1 LASEDVVIMT
11 IKQNIKHHTN
21 VVIWKKGNP
30 ACIKGVGMVPVSGL
44 PKTIHLGETSMME
57 EYKNLYF
64 PNIKCNYLSISLDF
78 FSDFVFLSFY

>member
-1 LASEDVVIMT
+1 MITTSSLAKGYDPLYSSSPLASL
-11 IKQNIKHHTN
+11 
-21 VVIWKKGNP
+21 
-30 ACIKGVGMVPVSGL
+30 PVSGL